1 MKIATNQF
9 RTGTKILL
17 DGAPCSIL
25 SHEFHKPGKGQAVVR
40 IKYRNLLSGNVIEKT
55 FKSNE
60 SVELADVSVKEMASL
75 YKDESK
81 WYFMDNTSYEQIELD
96 KDIMVDAKK
105 WLIGEELCEI
115 VLWNDSAIAI
125 NVPKIVSL
133 KVETSEP
140 GVKGD
145 TVSGAQKP
153 AVLET
158 GISIQVPL
166 FVEEGEVVKVDTRS
180 SEYLGRAND
189 S

>member
-1 MKIATNQF
+1 MKIPTNQF

-17 DGAPCSIL
+17 DGAPCAIL

-60 SVELADVSVKEMASL
+60 SVELADVAVKEMGFL
-75 YKDESK
+75 YKDETK
-81 WYFMDNTSYEQIELD
+81 WYFMDNSTYEQIELD
-96 KDIMVDAKK
+96 EKIMVDAKK

-115 VLWNDSAIAI
+115 VLWNESAIAI
-125 NVPKIVSL
+125 DVPKIVSL
-133 KVETSEP
+133 KIETSEP

-158 GISIQVPL
+158 GVSVQVPL

>member
-1 MKIATNQF
+1 MKISTNQF
-9 RTGTKILL
+9 KTGTKILL
-17 DGAPCSIL
+17 DGYPCSIL

-40 IKYRNLLSGNVIEKT
+40 IKYRNLLSGNVNEKT

-60 SVELADVSVKEMASL
+60 SVELADVTVREMAFL
-75 YKDESK
+75 YKDESR
-81 WYFMDNTSYEQIELD
+81 WYFMDNTSYDQIELD
-96 KDIMVDAKK
+96 KKIMVEAKK

-115 VLWNDSAIAI
+115 VIWNDSAIAI
-125 NVPKIVSL
+125 NVPKIVNL
-133 KVETSEP
+133 RIDASEP

-153 AVLET
+153 ALLET
-158 GISIQVPL
+158 GITIQVPL

>member
-9 RTGTKILL
+9 RTGTKILI

-25 SHEFHKPGKGQAVVR
+25 RHEFHKPGKGQAVVR
-40 IKYRNLLSGNVIEKT
+40 IKYRNLLTGNVIEKT

-60 SVELADVSVKEMASL
+60 NVELADVTVKEMAFL

-81 WYFMDNTSYEQIELD
+81 WCFMDNSSYEQIELD
-96 KDIMVDAKK
+96 KKIMIDAKK
-105 WLIGEELCEI
+105 WIIGEELCEI
-115 VLWNDSAIAI
+115 VLWDGSAIAI
-125 NVPKIVSL
+125 NVPKIVTL
-133 KVETSEP
+133 RVKTSEP

-145 TVSGAQKP
+145 TVSGGQKP

-158 GISIQVPL
+158 GVSIQVPL
-166 FVEEGEVVKVDTRS
+166 FVEEGEIVKVDTRS

>member
-1 MKIATNQF
+1 MKIQTNQF
-9 RTGTKILL
+9 RAGTKILL
-17 DGAPCSIL
+17 DGAPCSIIN
-25 SHEFHKPGKGQAVVR
+25 HEFHKPGKGQAVVR
-40 IKYRNLLSGNVIEKT
+40 VKYRNMLSGNVIEKT

-60 SVELADVSVKEMASL
+60 SVELADVNVKEMSFL

-81 WYFMDNTSYEQIELD
+81 WYFMDNSSYEQIELD
-96 KDIMVDAKK
+96 ERIMFSAKK

-115 VLWNDSAIAI
+115 VLWNGSAIAI
-125 NVPKIVSL
+125 NVPKIVNL
-133 KVETSEP
+133 KIQTSEP
-140 GVKGD
+140 GIKGD

-158 GISIQVPL
+158 GVSIQVPL
-166 FVEEGEVVKVDTRS
+166 FVEEGEIVKVDTRS